1 MTSTDGRRGLG
12 FSADEPYS
20 EPRRYFRKINL
31 ARIVSQAN
39 GYPIIV
45 KQLMQLLL
53 LVLYPFW
60 VFYVAVCA
68 VCFFLAWVLFWPM
81 RRYQDKHHPEEA
93 AQARARR
100 LA

>member
-1 MTSTDGRRGLG
+1 MTASSTPRGLG

-20 EPRRYFRKINL
+20 EPRRYFRKTNL
-31 ARIVSQAN
+31 ARILSQAN
-39 GYPIIV
+39 GYPIVV
-45 KQLMQLLL
+45 KQLLQILLL
-53 LVLYPFW
+53 FVYPFW
-60 VFYVAVCA
+60 VLYVAACA
-68 VCFFLAWVLFWPM
+68 VCFFLAWVAFWPM